1 MSVSYVRPILEFNSV
16 VWSPTLKCDI
26 ECIEKVQR
34 NFTKRLPGLKNV
46 SYADRLDRLNLIT
59 LELRRLHADLIM
71 CYKIVSGNVDLNFDD
86 FFKYSPATVT
96 RGHRY
101 KLFVQRSDG
110 IRTTFFS
117 QRVINVWNFLPAIT
131 VNFDSVRTFKHSLKC
146 IDFKSFL
153 LQTLQ

>member
-1 MSVSYVRPILEFNSV
+1 M
-16 VWSPTLKCDI
+16 
-26 ECIEKVQR
+26 
-34 NFTKRLPGLKNV
+34 KRCKGTSRRGCLVLKNV

-96 RGHRY
+96 RGDRY

-117 QRVINVWNFLPAIT
+117 QRVINFWNFLPAIKY